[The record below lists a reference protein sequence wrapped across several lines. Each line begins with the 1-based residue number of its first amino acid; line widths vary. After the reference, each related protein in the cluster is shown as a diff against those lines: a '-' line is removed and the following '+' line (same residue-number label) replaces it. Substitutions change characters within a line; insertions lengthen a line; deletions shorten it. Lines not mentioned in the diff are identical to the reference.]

1 MVNRRNGLSMP
12 EAEFDAV
19 ASDYVAQHARSIRLS
34 GEDVDYFARYKIVE
48 ARKITDRR
56 SVPVG
61 RIMDFGAGI
70 GNSVK
75 PMRELFPNA
84 RITCLDVSEKS
95 LVQCRRHG
103 TANTGRSEEHTYE
116 LQSLMRILYAVLC
129 LQ

>member
-1 MVNRRNGLSMP
+1 MMVNRRNGLSMP

-48 ARKITDRR
+48 ARKIADRR

-61 RIMDFGAGI
+61 RIMDFGDGI

-75 PMRELFPNA
+75 PIREILSSA
-84 RITCLDVSEKS
+84 RTTCLHVTSKS
-95 LVQCRRHG
+95 LVQCRPHG
-103 TANTGRSEEHTYE
+103 TP
-116 LQSLMRILYAVLC
+116 
-129 LQ
+129 